1 MTSVPAAG
9 RSGRLIAL
17 MRSGLARNGFWTA
30 LDQVVVSG
38 TNFAAGILLARL
50 CAPEEYGAFAV
61 GFMTLML
68 LAGVQRALITDPLA
82 VLGPGRADSDV
93 RAYVRSLSLLQSRQ
107 ALTLAALTLTAAA
120 AVWFGGGPAETVQA
134 LLGTAAAG
142 YFVLG
147 QDYRRRILFTKL
159 LPSRVLSIDVL
170 FCTLYLG
177 GVAALWRFGAAA
189 GAPEGYLSAR
199 NTLLVMAAASAAAM
213 AWGSVLVR
221 QYADRDAPI
230 ERKYWRENWMFGR
243 WLLGDF
249 LGFSLMVQGG
259 VFAVAAMTGNA
270 QAAVFESAR
279 LVVGPLQILMTG
291 GHAFLTP
298 WASTQ
303 LAESGREGLA
313 RALRPV
319 ATIWA
324 LAFVGYPLL
333 VALTPEFWLTL
344 FYDGRYDSAASAL
357 VLWAGVYAAL
367 GLSQLPWIVVQVLRR
382 PDLAMYSKL
391 SVGALG
397 LLLIVALTATIGV
410 EGAVGARML
419 GEIAHLGIGLWLAWK
434 LLRKPSKTAAGDS
447 AAAPIGAASEPVE
460 SRA

>member
-1 MTSVPAAG
+1 VPAAG
-9 RSGRLIAL
+9 LQGRLLGL
-17 MRSGLARNGFWTA
+17 MRNGLARNGFWTA
-30 LDQVVVSG
+30 VDQVVVSG

-61 GFMTLML
+61 GFMMLML

-82 VLGPGRADSDV
+82 VLGPGLGDGDIRS
-93 RAYVRSLSLLQSRQ
+93 YVRSLAQLQTWQAVLLASG
-107 ALTLAALTLTAAA
+107 TAAA
-120 AVWFGGGPAETVQA
+120 AAAVHLVGGPVETVQA
-134 LLGTAAAG
+134 LLGTAVAG
-142 YFVLG
+142 FFVLG

-159 LPSRVLSIDVL
+159 LPSRVLSIDVV
-170 FCTLYLG
+170 FCALYLG
-177 GVAALWRFGAAA
+177 GLAALWRFGVAA
-189 GAPEGYLSAR
+189 GAAEGYLSAR
-199 NTLLVMAAASAAAM
+199 NTLLVMAFASAVAM

-221 QYADRDAPI
+221 EYADAKAPV
-230 ERKYWRENWMFGR
+230 ERKYWRENWLFGR

-259 VFAVAAMTGNA
+259 IFAVAAITGNA

-291 GHAFLTP
+291 GHAFLLP

-303 LAESGREGLA
+303 LAENGPDGLA

-319 ATIWA
+319 AAVWA
-324 LAFVGYPLL
+324 LAFIGYPLL
-333 VALTPEFWLTL
+333 VALTPEMWLSL
-344 FYDGRYDSAASAL
+344 FYGGRYDEAASAL

-382 PDLAMYSKL
+382 PDLAMFSKL
-391 SVGALG
+391 SVGAVG
-397 LLLIVALTATIGV
+397 LVLIVVLTASVGV
-410 EGAVGARML
+410 EGAVGARLL
-419 GEIAHLGIGLWLAWK
+419 GECAHLGIGMWLAWR
-434 LLRKPSKTAAGDS
+434 LLRKPASSKACAGS
-447 AAAPIGAASEPVE
+447 VSQPEPVE